1 MAQKDLM
8 SVKWIMLIYKM
19 PRAKTTAFKVAT
31 WRKLKRLGVYSVQDS
46 VCILPYSERT
56 LESLEWTAAE
66 VREMGGDASVWEV
79 EVLTPSHEKE
89 MKDFFLNQVNVEY
102 RELIKKAAIARTEKQ
117 LKDLWTEYHRVRG
130 QDYIKSPLA
139 IEARAACK
147 RRAMELR
154 NEEDDH

>member
-1 MAQKDLM
+1 M
-8 SVKWIMLIYKM
+8 SVKWIMLIYKL

-31 WRKLKRLGVYSVQDS
+31 WRKLKRLGVYAVQDS

-79 EVLTPSHEKE
+79 EVLTPSREKE

-102 RELIKKAAIARTEKQ
+102 RELIQKVAIAKTEKH
-117 LKDLWTEYHRVRG
+117 LIDLWTKYNRVRV
-130 QDYIKSPLA
+130 QDYMKSPLA
-139 IEARAACK
+139 IEARAACEQK
-147 RRAMELR
+147 ARKLR
-154 NEEDDH
+154 DEEDEH